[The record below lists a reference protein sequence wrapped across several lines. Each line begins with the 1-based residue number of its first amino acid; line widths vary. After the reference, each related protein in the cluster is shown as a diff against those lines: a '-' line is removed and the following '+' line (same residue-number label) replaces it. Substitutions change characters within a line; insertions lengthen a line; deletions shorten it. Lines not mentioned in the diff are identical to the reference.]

1 MKMRGPTFPPACAP
15 LLAAALTALCPAP
28 TAACNVPVFR
38 YALERWAPE
47 PYELVAFHGRAE
59 AAAAAK
65 LQAAATATNANLQVF
80 PVDVSAGVPAD
91 WRAYAATNGFDAS
104 PRLALR
110 YPQHLRDPTAA
121 DTVWSAPFTPANVRR
136 LLDSPARRRIARN
149 IAAGDVAV
157 WVFVPGPHHASNRAA
172 RARLDAA
179 LADFVKLANAE
190 GARTAK
196 VNATPEERAV
206 DPDAAREISIEARF
220 SVIEVA
226 ANDPDE
232 AVLVAMLRH
241 IEPDLNQHTDKPMAF
256 PVYGQGRALFGLIGL
271 GIAAQQVG
279 DTCHFLFGDCSCTI
293 KEQNPGLDLLIA
305 ADWARAVAEPMVTD
319 EPMPA
324 LTGVTPDAP
333 ASGGSGADAR
343 AEAPSE
349 PPPTRRA
356 GWLWP
361 AAAAGLLALAGVAIV
376 SVRLARRGRN

>member
-28 TAACNVPVFR
+28 AAACNVPVFR

-179 LADFVKLANAE
+179 LADFVEVTNAE

-206 DPDAAREISIEARF
+206 DPEAGREIEIRARF
-220 SVIEVA
+220 SIVEVRPD
-226 ANDPDE
+226 DPDE
-232 AVLVAMLRH
+232 TVLVAMLRQT
-241 IEPDLNQHTDKPMAF
+241 EPDLAQFAGKPMVF
-256 PVYGQGRALFGLIGL
+256 PVFGQGRALFSLVGD
-271 GIAAQQVG
+271 GIAANQIT
-279 DTCHFLFGDCSCTI
+279 DACEFLFGDCSCTV
-293 KEQNPGLDLLIA
+293 KEQNPGTDLLLST
-305 ADWARAVAEPMVTD
+305 DWAAAVAAPMVTD
-319 EPMPA
+319 EPPPA
-324 LTGVTPDAP
+324 LTGVAPEAP
-333 ASGGSGADAR
+333 ASGGPGAA
-343 AEAPSE
+343 AKAAASSE
-349 PPPTRRA
+349 PAPARHV
-356 GWLWP
+356 GLLWP
-361 AAAAGLLALAGVAIV
+361 AVAIGLLALAGIV
-376 SVRLARRGRN
+376 IASVRIARRGRD